1 MTEKRVM
8 KLNEFE
14 NAIYYRASCSCGEPK
29 CDLTIE
35 LEKDEGL
42 PDMIFLNMYKN
53 LYWSSYW
60 QSDNFFK
67 NAWIRIKGA
76 FKMLFTGYVKVEESF
91 IFQGD
96 KQIDAFLN
104 ALKEGRDYLNNTPG

>member
-14 NAIYYRASCSCGEPK
+14 DAIYYRASCSCGEPK

-35 LEKDEGL
+35 LEKGKDV
-42 PDMIFLNMYKN
+42 DMIFLNMYKT
-53 LYWSSYW
+53 LYWSSHW
-60 QSDNFFK
+60 QSDNFFETM
-67 NAWIRIKGA
+67 WIRIKGA
-76 FKMLFTGYVKVEESF
+76 LKMLFIGYVRVEESF

-96 KQIDAFLN
+96 DQIDAFLD
-104 ALKEGRDYLNNTPG
+104 ALKEGRDYLNNTPA